1 MLDVLGFALTQ
12 KRESDVAP
20 DAGTRLKK
28 SLDAPEVTILP
39 GAFSPVI
46 ATMLERLGFEAMF
59 MPGSQTN
66 IYEFGMPDI
75 GLMSMREMVDA
86 ARRITAVS
94 RLPVLMDGD
103 TGWGNVLNVYRAVQE
118 AAWAGVACMSIE
130 DQEAPKKSGTSAGRR
145 CVSQEEAV
153 GKIRAAVAARD
164 DAGSDML
171 ICARTD
177 LIGGEVNGR
186 LGTFEEAVERSIAF
200 VEDGGADVA
209 WINTPQTFEQ
219 MREACE
225 KIPGPVIPLYGGPPP
240 APSLE
245 EWVQIGAAGVLYPS
259 MTTSAGLQATWDLLN
274 DFKERGVDA
283 LRDSQARARDSKWG
297 AISPRSLLVPS
308 AETVARLEA
317 DYLPKEQQRDYE
329 GTWGHP
335 TQM

>member
-1 MLDVLGFALTQ
+1 MA
-12 KRESDVAP
+12 R

-28 SLDAPEVTILP
+28 SLYAPEVTILP
-39 GAFSPVI
+39 GAYSPVV
-46 ATMLERLGFEAMF
+46 ATMLEQLGFEGMF

-86 ARRITAVS
+86 ARRVTAVS
-94 RLPVLMDGD
+94 NLPVFMDGD

-118 AAWAGVACMSIE
+118 AAWAGVAMMSIE

-145 CVSQEEAV
+145 CISQEEAI
-153 GKIRAAVAARD
+153 GKIKAAVAARD
-164 DAGSDML
+164 DAESDML
-171 ICARTD
+171 IAARTD
-177 LIGGEVNGR
+177 LIGGEINGKA
-186 LGTFEEAVERSIAF
+186 GTFEEAVERSIAF

-219 MREACE
+219 MQIAC
-225 KIPGPVIPLYGGPPP
+225 KQIPGPVIPLYGGPPP
-240 APSLE
+240 APTLE

-259 MTTSAGLQATWDLLN
+259 MTTSVGLQAVWELMN
-274 DFKERGVDA
+274 DFKERGVQA
-283 LRDSQARARDSKWG
+283 LQDSQKRARDGKWG
-297 AISPRSLLVPS
+297 SINPQSLLNPS
-308 AETVARLEA
+308 AEKVARLEA

-335 TQM
+335 VEM